1 MKKIIITLILGIF
14 FLFAGIGVFT
24 SQPDTETNLDTAVY
38 VGDGKV
44 NSENEGKIVI
54 LSGKLEPEYPF
65 VDPATGVTIPYP
77 AAERRV
83 QVFRYEVGSDDE
95 YYWDPI
101 IYSGTNTNKGVNLN
115 KFTTSTLIPPTRLG
129 DFYIDPRI
137 LLNLEINKNWNEVS
151 EKDLGSQN
159 FYIYKDKDDRTTYVS
174 EMPGLQDNYETYQG
188 INWKKEVGRK
198 RCSYQVYDDKKTL
211 DYTIIGVQKG
221 DRLMIKDD
229 LGVSFL
235 QEGIHDGDEFK
246 SSKMK
251 ENNIVG
257 TVGIVLGLGCLGLAT
272 KFIKKRK
279 KEKEA

>member
-1 MKKIIITLILGIF
+1 MKKLIITLILGIF
-14 FLFAGIGVFT
+14 FLFAGIGIFT
-24 SQPDTETNLDTAVY
+24 SQPDTETTLDTAVY

-54 LSGKLEPEYPF
+54 LSGRLEPEYPF

-77 AAERRV
+77 AAERKV
-83 QVFRYEVGSDDE
+83 QVFRYKVGSDYE

-129 DFYIDPRI
+129 EFYIDPRI
-137 LLNLEINKNWNEVS
+137 LLNLEINKNWNDIS
-151 EKDLGSQN
+151 EEDLGN
-159 FYIYKDKDDRTTYVS
+159 HDFYIYKDKKDYTTYVS
-174 EMPGLQDNYETYQG
+174 EIPGLQHNYDTYQG
-188 INWKKEVGRK
+188 INWRKVVGRK

-221 DRLMIKDD
+221 DRLMIKND

-257 TVGIVLGLGCLGLAT
+257 IVAIVLGLGCLGLAT
-272 KFIKKRK
+272 IFILIKKK
-279 KEKEA
+279 VE

>member
-14 FLFAGIGVFT
+14 FLFAGIGIFT
-24 SQPDTETNLDTAVY
+24 SQPDTETTLDTAVY

-54 LSGKLEPEYPF
+54 LSGRLEPEYPF

-77 AAERRV
+77 AAERKV
-83 QVFRYEVGSDDE
+83 QVFRYKVGSDYE

-115 KFTTSTLIPPTRLG
+115 KFTTSTLIPPTKLG

-151 EKDLGSQN
+151 EEDLGSHD
-159 FYIYKDKDDRTTYVS
+159 FYIYKDKKDYTTYVS
-174 EMPGLQDNYETYQG
+174 EIPGLQHNYDTYQG
-188 INWKKEVGRK
+188 INWKKVVGRK

-221 DRLMIKDD
+221 DRLMIKND

-257 TVGIVLGLGCLGLAT
+257 TVGIVLGLGCLGLAR

-279 KEKEA
+279 KEKAA